1 VTNRAGTKTP
11 SIFERL
17 TSEILK
23 ACGSIGRAT
32 AVSSG
37 VPDEIGLLEHADYG
51 RPLRRALGRS
61 QVRELVNEARSS
73 VWPHLNNQSVRLV
86 SPKEYTRLWSG
97 LGVQFQLA
105 KLKGTDGLNMLGF
118 YVRKMGGSRLPLI
131 CVNTAHHPAA
141 IGAAFSHEM
150 GHHLVGQLF
159 SSSRDHAQLLASTA
173 YGEHLHDQEELAADV
188 LVSLGVFP
196 EAVARKIFLNSEN
209 KSDAK
214 SDAHEISSP
223 VSSSVLKYMRARYAL
238 NFGDTLP
245 SAKKLQYLAGMIHFA
260 KLRQALL
267 VEYDI

>member
-1 VTNRAGTKTP
+1 MTSRVGKNR
-11 SIFERL
+11 SIFETL
-17 TSEILK
+17 TAEILK
-23 ACGSIGRAT
+23 ACGSAGRAV

-37 VPDEIGLLEHADYG
+37 APEEIGLLERADYG
-51 RPLRRALGRS
+51 RSLRRSLGRS
-61 QVRELVNEARSS
+61 QVRELVNEARNL
-73 VWPHLNNQSVRLV
+73 VWPNLNNQSVRLV

-105 KLKGTDGLNMLGF
+105 KLGGTDGLNMLGF

-150 GHHLVGQLF
+150 GHHLVGQIF
-159 SSSRDHAQLLASTA
+159 NSRKDHNQLLASTA
-173 YGEHLHDQEELAADV
+173 YSEHLNDQEELAADV

-196 EAVARKIFLNSEN
+196 EAVARKIFAVKKDAS
-209 KSDAK
+209 KSDGR
-214 SDAHEISSP
+214 EIGNS
-223 VSSSVLKYMRARYAL
+223 VSSAVLKYMQGRYAL
-238 NFGDTLP
+238 DFTDSLP
-245 SAKKLQYLAGMIHFA
+245 TAKKLQYLAGMIHFA

>member
-1 VTNRAGTKTP
+1 MTNRAGRKSL

-23 ACGSIGRAT
+23 ACGSVGRAT

-37 VPDEIGLLEHADYG
+37 VPEEIGLLERADYG

-61 QVRELVNEARSS
+61 QVRQLVNEARNS
-73 VWPHLNNQSVRLV
+73 VWPNLNNRSVRLV
-86 SPKEYTRLWSG
+86 APREYTRLWSG

-141 IGAAFSHEM
+141 VGATFSHEM
-150 GHHLVGQLF
+150 GHHLVGRLF
-159 SSSRDHAQLLASTA
+159 NSRKDHAQLLASTA
-173 YGEHLHDQEELAADV
+173 YGEHLNDQEELAADV

-196 EAVARKIFLNSEN
+196 ETIARKIFTKSSKEYAP
-209 KSDAK
+209 KSDAR
-214 SDAHEISSP
+214 EIGNP
-223 VSSSVLKYMRARYAL
+223 VSSAVLKYMQGRYAL
-238 NFGDTLP
+238 DFGDTLP